1 MSGRIARGGLAVAVK
16 LLPDARRERYREE
29 WSADLRDAPYAG
41 VSGAQLVA
49 GAFGVVLRSPRSAEA
64 FGLTPT
70 ALAGRRLR
78 WSVAWIAASA
88 ALALGS
94 LFTRPFQDG
103 GVFGDTPEVDLAVAL
118 FGAVGLIWLA
128 AATHGL
134 LAARGAGLRWSAT
147 LGAVV
152 FAVPALAVVAVAV
165 MPMMMLGGLLAGVAT
180 FVFAWALPAD
190 ADPERRRT
198 WPGLPARLGT
208 RATALVGALV
218 VLGGAALAVVHI
230 LIWNPLSKVPGL
242 TLPEIYSQM
251 AARSEP
257 AEAAVAWAVVWG
269 VTWVPLG
276 LLFLATAIFGNRGVL
291 RRLDARRVA
300 RAALV
305 ALIGIGFTQW
315 VAGFSM
321 GMSVADAFAVSGGD
335 SALSGLLLTAAATAA
350 GVIVAL
356 RVLPPAS
363 AAAAPPATV

>member
-1 MSGRIARGGLAVAVK
+1 MAAR
-16 LLPDARRERYREE
+16 LLPDGRRERYREE
-29 WSADLRDAPYAG
+29 WSADLRDAPAAG
-41 VSGAQLVA
+41 ISSTQLVS
-49 GAFGVVLRSPRSAEA
+49 GAFGVVLRTPRSAKA
-64 FGLTPT
+64 FGLTPS

-78 WSVAWIAASA
+78 WSVAWIAAA
-88 ALALGS
+88 TALALGS
-94 LFTRPFQDG
+94 LFTRPFLAG
-103 GVFGDTPEVDLAVAL
+103 GPIGGTPAVDLVVVAL
-118 FGAVGLIWLA
+118 VGCVGLIWLA

-134 LAARGAGLRWSAT
+134 LAASGPALRWGGT
-147 LGAVV
+147 LCVAVV
-152 FAVPALAVVAVAV
+152 AVPALAVVAVAV
-165 MPMMMLGGLLAGVAT
+165 MPMMMLGGMFAGVAT
-180 FVFAWALPAD
+180 FVFAWGLPAD

-208 RATALVGALV
+208 RVTALVGALV
-218 VLGGAALAVVHI
+218 VLGGAALAVAHI
-230 LIWNPLSKVPGL
+230 LVWNPSAKVPGL
-242 TLPEIYSQM
+242 TVPEIYAQM

-257 AEAAVAWAVVWG
+257 AGDAVIWAVVWG
-269 VTWVPLG
+269 ATWVPLG
-276 LLFLATAIFGNRGVL
+276 LLFLATAIFGNRGPL

-335 SALSGLLLTAAATAA
+335 SALSGLLLTAAATVA

-363 AAAAPPATV
+363 VAAAPSATG